1 MANFLWTERADFG
14 PVARRSMA
22 MAYDSVRGVT
32 VMFGGDPVETPYLG
46 DTWEWDGKAW
56 AQVSNMGPAARSVAG
71 MVFAA
76 DEKAGV
82 LFGGKPA
89 GGFANPFGD
98 TWRWDGTAW
107 TELLNSGPMAR
118 SGHGMAFDSNRNKVV
133 LFGGLSGSGGPLGD
147 TWEFDGTAWT
157 EQMVEMGPSGRSGV
171 SMAYDDLGKRVVLFG
186 GVDVNANAYG
196 DTWTWDGQKW
206 VQIAEFGPAARFD
219 ATMSGWQGSLVLMGG
234 TASNSA
240 TPFLDTWQLSG
251 NLWKQLANIGPGP
264 LSDAASVVDSGR
276 NVVVLFGGVTT
287 PIAALGTPAGGISGN
302 TWEGPLPTAV
312 TPPGPLAVQSIT
324 LQKEIT
330 GQFVLTFT
338 FTGQTPTSGVTVML
352 TIYNQGG
359 QQVSTEPVTIG
370 AGLTTFAM
378 QFSFPTALTGNFI
391 LSAQIAGTPAVTA
404 PFTI

>member
-14 PVARRSMA
+14 PVARRRMA

-56 AQVSNMGPAARSVAG
+56 AQVSNMGPAARSVAA

-89 GGFANPFGD
+89 GGPANAFGD

-118 SGHGMAFDSNRNKVV
+118 SGHGMAFDSNRNRIV

-171 SMAYDDLGKRVVLFG
+171 AMAYDDVGKRVVVFG
-186 GVDVNANAYG
+186 GVDVSANVFG

-234 TASNSA
+234 TASGSA

-264 LSDAASVVDSGR
+264 LCEAASVVDSGR
-276 NVVVLFGGVTT
+276 NVVVLFGGVTA
-287 PIAALGTPAGGISGN
+287 PITALGTPAGGISGN
-302 TWEGPLPTAV
+302 TWEGPLPA
-312 TPPGPLAVQSIT
+312 PPLAVLLATLQIEGDLLVTLIT
-324 LQKEIT
+324 LNRPAPA
-330 GQFVLTFT
+330 GGASVNVSLTNQ
-338 FTGQTPTSGVTVML
+338 GQTVAGS
-352 TIYNQGG
+352 
-359 QQVSTEPVTIG
+359 PV
-370 AGLTTFAM
+370 
-378 QFSFPTALTGNFI
+378 Q
-391 LSAQIAGTPAVTA
+391 LSAAAGDTVVGTFESSLPAGTYILTAQIPGTPAVSGSIT
-404 PFTI
+404 F

>member
-1 MANFLWTERADFG
+1 MASFLWTERADFG
-14 PVARRSMA
+14 PVARRWAA

-118 SGHGMAFDSNRNKVV
+118 SGHGMAFDSNRNRVV

-171 SMAYDDLGKRVVLFG
+171 SMAYDDVGKRVVLFG
-186 GVDVNANAYG
+186 GVDVNANAFG

-234 TASNSA
+234 TTSLSA

-264 LSDAASVVDSGR
+264 LCEAASVVDSGR
-276 NVVVLFGGVTT
+276 SVVVLFGGVPT

-302 TWEGPLPTAV
+302 TWEGPLPA
-312 TPPGPLAVQSIT
+312 PPLAVLSAA
-324 LQKEIT
+324 LQNEGILIVTAIVLNGPAPT
-330 GQFVLTFT
+330 GGVAVNVSLTREGVPLVGSPTQLTVAAGQTAAPGFAFGVAPGTFVLT
-338 FTGQTPTSGVTVML
+338 
-352 TIYNQGG
+352 
-359 QQVSTEPVTIG
+359 
-370 AGLTTFAM
+370 
-378 QFSFPTALTGNFI
+378 
-391 LSAQIAGTPAVTA
+391 AQIPGTPVVSGSI
-404 PFTI
+404 TI